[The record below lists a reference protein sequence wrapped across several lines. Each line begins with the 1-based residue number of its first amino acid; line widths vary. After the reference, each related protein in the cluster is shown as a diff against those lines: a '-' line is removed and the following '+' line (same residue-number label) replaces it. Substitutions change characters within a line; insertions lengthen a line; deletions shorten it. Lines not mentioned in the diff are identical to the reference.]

1 MGKTNR
7 TYDLKTKRK
16 AVDLYLKEEM
26 GYKTIAKEL
35 EIDVAIIYRWVK
47 HFQAEGL
54 KGLEEKCGKSKGV
67 GKGRPT
73 TQLETT
79 ETKLKRLEAENALL
93 KKFLGK

>member
-54 KGLEEKCGKSKGV
+54 KGLEEKRGKAKGV

-79 ETKLKRLEAENALL
+79 ETKLKRLE
-93 KKFLGK
+93 